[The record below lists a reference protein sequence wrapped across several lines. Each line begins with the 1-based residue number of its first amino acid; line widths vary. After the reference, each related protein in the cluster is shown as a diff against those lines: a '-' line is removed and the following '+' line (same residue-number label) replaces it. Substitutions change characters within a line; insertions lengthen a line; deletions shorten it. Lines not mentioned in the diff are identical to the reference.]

1 MPTDHVPA
9 AGQRAAPASLAALLL
24 VFLQMGMI
32 SFGGGL
38 SAWMHREIVERRG
51 WMGEERF
58 LAALALGQV
67 LPGPNSVNLAMQI
80 GLQLRGGIGAVAAGI
95 GLLGPPFLFILVL
108 ALLYERFGGM
118 ALVNVALAGVA
129 AAGIGLTCSMGVR
142 AARRMRGVAPFA
154 VAAAVF
160 VAVGVLKWPM
170 IPVVLVV
177 IPVSVALAWRAERRR
192 EPRRGA

>member
-1 MPTDHVPA
+1 MPDSPRSPA
-9 AGQRAAPASLAALLL
+9 TLAALLA
-24 VFLQMGMI
+24 VFLRLGMA

-67 LPGPNSVNLAMQI
+67 LPGPNSVNLALQI

-95 GLLGPPFLFILVL
+95 GLLGPSFLFILLL
-108 ALLYERFGGM
+108 ALLYERYGGLG
-118 ALVNVALAGVA
+118 LVNAALAGVA

-142 AARRMRGVAPFA
+142 AARRMRGIAPFA
-154 VAAAVF
+154 VAGVVF

-170 IPVVLVV
+170 IPVVLAVV
-177 IPVSVALAWRAERRR
+177 PASIALAWRTERK
-192 EPRRGA
+192 PHRGA

>member
-1 MPTDHVPA
+1 MPPDDAPPRSPA
-9 AGQRAAPASLAALLL
+9 TLPALLA
-24 VFLQMGMI
+24 VFLQMGMV

-38 SAWMHREIVERRG
+38 SGWMHREIVERRR

-67 LPGPNSVNLAMQI
+67 LPGPNSVNLALQI

-95 GLLGPPFLFILVL
+95 GLLGPPFLVILVL
-108 ALLYERFGGM
+108 ALLYQRYGAVG
-118 ALVNVALAGVA
+118 LVSTALAGVA
-129 AAGIGLTCSMGVR
+129 AAGIGLTCSMGIR

-154 VAAAVF
+154 VAAVVF

-170 IPVVLVV
+170 IPVVLAV
-177 IPVSVALAWRAERRR
+177 IPASVALAWRAQQRERRG
-192 EPRRGA
+192 RGG

>member
-1 MPTDHVPA
+1 MADDSPLRSPA
-9 AGQRAAPASLAALLL
+9 TLPALLL
-24 VFLQMGMI
+24 VFCQMGMM

-38 SAWMHREIVERRG
+38 SGWMHREIVERRG

-67 LPGPNSVNLAMQI
+67 LPGPNSVNLALQI

-95 GLLGPPFLFILVL
+95 GLLGPPFLFILGL
-108 ALLYERFGGM
+108 MLLYQRYGAVG
-118 ALVNVALAGVA
+118 LVNTALAGVA

-142 AARRMRGVAPFA
+142 AARRMQGVAPFA

-170 IPVVLVV
+170 IPVVLAV
-177 IPVSVALAWRAERRR
+177 IPVSVALAWRAGREQERRD
-192 EPRRGA
+192 RGA

>member
-1 MPTDHVPA
+1 MPDDAPRSPA
-9 AGQRAAPASLAALLL
+9 TLPALLA
-24 VFLQMGMI
+24 VFVQMGMM

-38 SAWMHREIVERRG
+38 SGWMHREIVERRG

-67 LPGPNSVNLAMQI
+67 LPGPNSVNLALQI

-95 GLLGPPFLFILVL
+95 GLLGPPFLVILVL
-108 ALLYERFGGM
+108 AMLYARYGGVG
-118 ALVNVALAGVA
+118 LVNTALMGIA

-142 AARRMRGVAPFA
+142 AARRMRGVAPFG

-177 IPVSVALAWRAERRR
+177 IPVSVALAWRTERRER
-192 EPRRGA
+192 GRRGA